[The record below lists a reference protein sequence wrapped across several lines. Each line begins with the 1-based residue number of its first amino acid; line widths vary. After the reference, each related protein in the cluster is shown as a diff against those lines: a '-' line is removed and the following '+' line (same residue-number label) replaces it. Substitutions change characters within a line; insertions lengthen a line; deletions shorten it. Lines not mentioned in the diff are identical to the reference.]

1 MGMLLPEMRVINA
14 SVSEGKGRIFLFISA
29 WIELKKEMRIEGN
42 MESSLSVKDYK
53 FGQERTIGPREH

>member
-14 SVSEGKGRIFLFISA
+14 SVSEGKGSILFTSA

-53 FGQERTIGPREH
+53 FEQERTIGPRYH